1 MVVDKYLATFLINYM
16 YSPSWNG
23 HLSQFMQKKYAG
35 NIFSEVLQNEKKEK
49 ASVLDDLAVQH
60 HSTNFSRSLPSQ
72 CWLSKVLD
80 ASGAACRGEYAYLPL
95 PEFCYS

>member
-1 MVVDKYLATFLINYM
+1 MQEI
-16 YSPSWNG
+16 YS
-23 HLSQFMQKKYAG
+23 HRFFRMKK
-35 NIFSEVLQNEKKEK
+35 KKKREK

-72 CWLSKVLD
+72 CGLSKVLD
-80 ASGAACRGEYAYLPL
+80 ASGAACRGAYTYLPL